1 MNVKHILG
9 LSFCTLLLI
18 ILFQQAGVWFAYHT
32 QMQKTEAVLASSF
45 KETFILVT
53 DAQVNRLPYAEGTL
67 THMVYAPDSLRLN
80 DEDRQFYY
88 AEQTSV
94 VLQDG
99 YGLPETSL
107 DSIRLTLGR
116 ILENERVEGSIYI
129 RKLDAA
135 TGQTLQT
142 SPAGIALPDQE
153 GIGVLTS
160 PRAFLH
166 QGKRIAV

>member
-94 VLQDG
+94 VLTRMVTDCRRVH
-99 YGLPETSL
+99 L
-107 DSIRLTLGR
+107 IRS
-116 ILENERVEGSIYI
+116 V
-129 RKLDAA
+129 
-135 TGQTLQT
+135 
-142 SPAGIALPDQE
+142 
-153 GIGVLTS
+153 
-160 PRAFLH
+160 
-166 QGKRIAV
+166 